1 MQKLLFYY
9 CISTT
14 YPIWTMTIFCDVGG
28 GSVLCSLHKSFPICF
43 LTTTKCSVYQLFGGC
58 LRCGGKTVSVCRSIN
73 GCQAE
78 RTQTIDVRTEMNFY
92 EIRNNEMKE
101 EERKRIRKNH
111 FLCYS
116 ALILSVD
123 FVSLSLCISPSLS
136 VCGCALSCISSPIAS
151 P

>member
-1 MQKLLFYY
+1 MKRNMMQKKPHTHPCTRDEALSALKTEMNSCVNLSQIVALANQHQRIFQVNKCFRALAEQLSLQKLLFYY

-28 GSVLCSLHKSFPICF
+28 GSVLCSLRKSFPICF

-78 RTQTIDVRTEMNFY
+78 RT
-92 EIRNNEMKE
+92 
-101 EERKRIRKNH
+101 
-111 FLCYS
+111 
-116 ALILSVD
+116 
-123 FVSLSLCISPSLS
+123 
-136 VCGCALSCISSPIAS
+136 
-151 P
+151 